1 MTGYAAKGKDV
12 YQAKDLPHI
21 QHILRA
27 GNTGRMM
34 QRVKEVN
41 VSFTVINILPGPLRP
56 TANIN
61 VSESCGHGQDRT
73 TPYPH
78 FGTPSNI
85 HHFRHFTFHILVPAL
100 YLHLRSW
107 TKENG
112 GVVLK
117 IVKLIFVF
125 CHVPP
130 SRMCA
135 SHVLFRPI
143 TNLFDALFSRRHTQ
157 AHST

>member
-1 MTGYAAKGKDV
+1 MTVHTDRATAANGQCIRQLWPDC
-12 YQAKDLPHI
+12 
-21 QHILRA
+21 R
-27 GNTGRMM
+27 
-34 QRVKEVN
+34 
-41 VSFTVINILPGPLRP
+41 
-56 TANIN
+56 
-61 VSESCGHGQDRT
+61 GQDRT
-73 TPYPH
+73 TPCPH

-85 HHFRHFTFHILVPAL
+85 HHFRHFTFHILVPVL

-135 SHVLFRPI
+135 SHALFRPT